1 MISCDNLINL
11 YKKNTEK
18 ESDKVFGV
26 KLIAIVERILVLPV
40 EPLRFTDVVSYHI
53 IMLKWKG

>member
-26 KLIAIVERILVLPV
+26 KLIAYNREDLGDACWAVEVYRC
-40 EPLRFTDVVSYHI
+40 S
-53 IMLKWKG
+53 